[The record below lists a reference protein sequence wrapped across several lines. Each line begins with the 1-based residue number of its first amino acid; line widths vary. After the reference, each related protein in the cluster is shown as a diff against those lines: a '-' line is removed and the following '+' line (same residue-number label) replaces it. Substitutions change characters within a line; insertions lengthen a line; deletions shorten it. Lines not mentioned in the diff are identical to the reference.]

1 MKKLIL
7 CPGIPRSGTTS
18 LWNLLSC
25 NNIIKGS
32 DHKEIHYLS
41 LLHNNADNGDPM
53 YPSELINPQVSYAIT
68 ENERRGLLYPY
79 NLDNYISYLN
89 SHSNPADFS
98 QSYFLLPQKFLYQ
111 VNNKL
116 KDYFDVKIILIYREP
131 IRRLI
136 SYIGMLHHDASCFGV
151 NLKNKRDLFME
162 YINNLKLQSLYK
174 DVKEKYEKV
183 FENVMCLTTEH
194 FFLDQKRQKQ
204 LTEFLEVPM
213 INVFSD
219 PQNVRNFNVEL
230 SHEDLKLARSKLKDS
245 IDFYENLI

>member
-7 CPGIPRSGTTS
+7 CPGFPRSGTTS

-32 DHKEIHYLS
+32 NYKEIHYLS
-41 LLHNNADNGDPM
+41 LLHNNYDPM
-53 YPSELINPQVSYAIT
+53 YPSELINPHVSYIISK
-68 ENERRGLLYPY
+68 NEKRGLIYPY

-89 SHSNPADFS
+89 SYSNPADFS
-98 QSYFLLPQKFLYQ
+98 QSYFLLPEDFLYE

-131 IRRLI
+131 VKRLI
-136 SYIGMLHHDASCFGV
+136 SYMGMLHSDASFFGV
-151 NLKNKRDLFME
+151 NLKDKRDLFVE
-162 YINNLKLQSLYK
+162 YVNNPKLQSLYK
-174 DVKEKYEKV
+174 DVKEKYERV
-183 FENVMCLTTEH
+183 FKNVMCLTTEH

-204 LTEFLEVPM
+204 FVEFLEVP
-213 INVFSD
+213 ILNKFPNPKNVM
-219 PQNVRNFNVEL
+219 NYNVEL
-230 SHEDLKLARSKLKDS
+230 SDEDLKLARYKLKDS

>member
-7 CPGIPRSGTTS
+7 CPGLPRSGTTS

-32 DHKEIHYLS
+32 NYKEIHYLS
-41 LLHNNADNGDPM
+41 LLHSNFDSM
-53 YPSELINPQVSYAIT
+53 YPSELINPHVSYIISK
-68 ENERRGLLYPY
+68 NEKRGLVYPY

-89 SHSNPADFS
+89 SNSNPSDFS
-98 QSYFLLPQKFLYQ
+98 QSYFLLPEDFLYE

-136 SYIGMLHHDASCFGV
+136 SYMGMLHSDASFFSI
-151 NLKNKRDLFME
+151 NLKDKRDLFME
-162 YINNLKLQSLYK
+162 YINNPKLQSLYK
-174 DVKEKYEKV
+174 DVKEKYERV

-194 FFLDQKRQKQ
+194 FFLDQRKQKQ
-204 LTEFLEVPM
+204 LTEFLEVPT
-213 INVFSD
+213 INVV
-219 PQNVRNFNVEL
+219 PNPLNVRNYKVKL
-230 SHEDLKLARSKLKDS
+230 SDKDLKLARSKLKDS
-245 IDFYENLI
+245 IDVYEKLI

>member
-7 CPGIPRSGTTS
+7 CPGLPRSGTTS

-25 NNIIKGS
+25 NNIIKKS
-32 DHKEIHYLS
+32 NYKEIHYLS
-41 LLHNNADNGDPM
+41 LLHSNFDPM
-53 YPSELINPQVSYAIT
+53 YPSELINPHVSYIIS
-68 ENERRGLLYPY
+68 ENEKRGLIYPY

-89 SHSNPADFS
+89 SYSNPADFS
-98 QSYFLLPQKFLYQ
+98 QSYFLLPEDFLYE

-136 SYIGMLHHDASCFGV
+136 SYMGMLHSDASFFGI
-151 NLKNKRDLFME
+151 NLKDKRDLFME
-162 YINNLKLQSLYK
+162 YINNPKLQSLYK
-174 DVKEKYEKV
+174 DVKEKYERV

-194 FFLDQKRQKQ
+194 FFLDQNRQKQ
-204 LTEFLEVPM
+204 LTEFLEVPVL
-213 INVFSD
+213 NVVPS
-219 PQNVRNFNVEL
+219 PQNVRNYKVKL
-230 SHEDLKLARSKLKDS
+230 SDEDLKLARYKLKDS